1 MPFDADNKIFQLC
14 AKGMEEE
21 VIGNIE
27 SAITLYNE
35 AWQAAQNDFE
45 ALTASHYLARNRENP
60 AEELK
65 WNLQSL
71 ANANNTEGD
80 EIKSYFPSLHLNTG
94 KSYEKIG
101 DWKKATQ
108 HYKIAESFIACLPA
122 DGYGKMIQS
131 GIAAALERSKENNS
145 DTKQTV

>member
-1 MPFDADNKIFQLC
+1 MPFDANNKVFQLC

-21 VIGNIE
+21 AIGNIE
-27 SAITLYNE
+27 SAMNLYNQ
-35 AWQAAQNDFE
+35 AWHSAQNDFE
-45 ALTASHYLARNRENP
+45 AFTAAHYLARNRQNP

-71 ANANNTEGD
+71 SNAENLEDD

-94 KSYEKIG
+94 KSYEKMG
-101 DWKKATQ
+101 DWGNAKQ
-108 HYKIAESFIACLPA
+108 HYQIAKSFAEYLPD

-131 GIAAALERSKENNS
+131 GIIAALERSKE
-145 DTKQTV
+145 KEQKV